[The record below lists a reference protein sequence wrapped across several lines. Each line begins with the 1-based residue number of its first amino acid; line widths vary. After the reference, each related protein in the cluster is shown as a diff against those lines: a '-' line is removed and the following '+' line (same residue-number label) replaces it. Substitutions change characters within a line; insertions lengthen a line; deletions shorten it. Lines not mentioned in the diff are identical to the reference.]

1 MDFRKTIKSGFKLKL
16 FFLKNMPMGFISGMR
31 VEEMDD
37 AHAVVSVPFNYLTK
51 NPFRSVYFAVQAM
64 AAELSSGVLAM
75 DAVMKA
81 PQPVSMLVLESH
93 SHFTKKARSKIVFT
107 CDNGEDI
114 RGAVKKALETGEG
127 QTIEVKSVG
136 IDKEGDTV
144 AEFSFIW
151 TFKAK

>member
-81 PQPVSMLVLESH
+81 PRPVSMLVLESH
-93 SHFTKKARSKIVFT
+93 SYFTKKARSKIVFT